1 MIMERRRL
9 TFKDNDCLSNIF
21 DLPAFLYQRV
31 IFVNQY
37 YCTWIILRL
46 CTWKKNKQTNIPSM
60 ENIKHVYAKQ
70 TYSKPSIHE
79 LRPIPSSDRT
89 NFMNIPLF
97 HDSAKWVHPL
107 PPLGIMPVKI
117 TKFLRRNSH
126 AGENDMSTPV
136 LLTTEFVSRCKIPF
150 LHQRY

>member
-1 MIMERRRL
+1 MS
-9 TFKDNDCLSNIF
+9 FKHIRFASVSLSTGNICKPI
-21 DLPAFLYQRV
+21 LLY
-31 IFVNQY
+31 VNY
-37 YCTWIILRL
+37 FKVMHLE
-46 CTWKKNKQTNIPSM
+46 KNKQTNIPSM

-97 HDSAKWVHPL
+97 HDNAKWVHPL